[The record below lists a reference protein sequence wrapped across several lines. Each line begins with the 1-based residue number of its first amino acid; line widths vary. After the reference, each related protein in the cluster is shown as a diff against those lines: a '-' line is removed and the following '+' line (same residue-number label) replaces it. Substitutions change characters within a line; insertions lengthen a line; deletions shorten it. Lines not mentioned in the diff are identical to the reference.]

1 MVERESPCP
10 VRHDRES
17 HRCPGDMDW
26 PPIRHG
32 QFDDDSHEEKAERR
46 ETGAEPEDEKH
57 REDDFSA
64 AGQERH
70 RDRRG
75 KRIGTARKMQLELV
89 GEEGHRGVVEL
100 QESVP
105 LEDAGSPE
113 GHRERKSQ
121 NELDKRWLGDRPH
134 QATGLVDENGRGTE
148 PLPGGGLLLHRSH
161 RRSPIST
168 EVNAPASIMPAI
180 AAPMSNDGEAC
191 RAAPAATPSVSPAIS
206 ADRNSAPPAGR
217 RRTSTSKRGRVISPS
232 SSWPALIFSN
242 GSLLRLAAKIVTAA
256 KRERMILA
264 AGCGVKTRS
273 SSRSAGTTASADGD
287 SGSASAA

>member
-1 MVERESPCP
+1 M
-10 VRHDRES
+10 DR
-17 HRCPGDMDW
+17 
-26 PPIRHG
+26 PPLRYG
-32 QFDDDSHEEKAERR
+32 QFDDESHEEKAERR

-70 RDRRG
+70 RGRRG
-75 KRIGTARKMQLELV
+75 KWIGTARKMQLELI
-89 GEEGHRGVVEL
+89 GEQGHRGVVEL

-148 PLPGGGLLLHRSH
+148 PIPGGGLLLHRSH

-168 EVNAPASIMPAI
+168 EVNAPASIMP
-180 AAPMSNDGEAC
+180 G
-191 RAAPAATPSVSPAIS
+191 
-206 ADRNSAPPAGR
+206 DRGTDLEWRGSLQSCTGRNAKRLSGDQRGMYSAPPAADA
-217 RRTSTSKRGRVISPS
+217 STSP
-232 SSWPALIFSN
+232 PAN
-242 GSLLRLAAKIVTAA
+242 LAA
-256 KRERMILA
+256 
-264 AGCGVKTRS
+264 
-273 SSRSAGTTASADGD
+273 
-287 SGSASAA
+287 